1 MKKRN
6 FRIYA
11 AIFSLCA
18 VCCLTAIYIGP
29 PEPEIC
35 ALCGNGEGQRY
46 QAPCILECSTGLLAE
61 LASPVEDLANPG
73 ELHVFNL
80 ACGGRVGVSV
90 DRAAGVETCTAQ
102 LPGAGGRT
110 KRSLFC
116 RECRELLAVAGK
128 SGYVLADL
136 HDLRHVAVN
145 PITAGAVFQLRGY
158 MVSIFEE
165 GERFWVEAMIEVL

>member
-1 MKKRN
+1 MKKKCLM
-6 FRIYA
+6 ILALCAICCLA
-11 AIFSLCA
+11 AIY
-18 VCCLTAIYIGP
+18 VGP

-61 LASPVEDLANPG
+61 LASPVKNPANPG
-73 ELHVFNL
+73 ELQVFYM
-80 ACGGRVGVSV
+80 ACSGRVGVSV
-90 DRAAGVETCTAQ
+90 DRAAGVETCTAH
-102 LPGAGGRT
+102 LPGSGGHI

-116 RECRELLAVAGK
+116 RQCRKLLAVAGK

-136 HDLRHVAVN
+136 HDLQHVAVN

-158 MVSIFEE
+158 KVSIFRE
-165 GERFWVEAMIEVL
+165 GERLRVEAVMELP